1 MVSKI
6 YSKLLGCF
14 LMSCKSFK
22 KYLFIWW
29 YQVLVATCWIFHG
42 GTQTLLWWCTGSA
55 TGLCWCLLAPWHVG
69 SYLPNQGSNS
79 PPQQLPCIPRWI
91 LNHWTTREILRI
103 LYIIW
108 IQIFIRHVICKYFSS
123 LMACISIFL
132 TVSFKVQK
140 LLILTKSNLSILSL
154 RGYTF
159 GVISKK
165 LLVNPISQRFSL
177 RVSSRSFT
185 GFTNRSMIHLSC

>member
-1 MVSKI
+1 MMLNI
-6 YSKLLGCF
+6 FLIGQYSF
-14 LMSCKSFK
+14 LSIFISFEEMFVHPFLIG
-22 KYLFIWW
+22 LFIF
-29 YQVLVATCWIFHG
+29 YYCVTC
-42 GTQTLLWWCTGSA
+42 S
-55 TGLCWCLLAPWHVG
+55 
-69 SYLPNQGSNS
+69 
-79 PPQQLPCIPRWI
+79 
-91 LNHWTTREILRI
+91 